1 MNETDQLIEKYEQ
14 LIERQLKQMTVLT
27 NDAHNMHRILSGLI
41 HELIDLVFASITM
54 MEKDSV
60 PSALVLDV
68 IGKHIDELKKL
79 YPKKD

>member
-1 MNETDQLIEKYEQ
+1 MNEIDQMIERYEQ
-14 LIERQLKQMTVLT
+14 LIERQMTQMTVLT
-27 NDAHNMHRILSGLI
+27 HDAHNMHRILSGLI

-54 MEKDSV
+54 MEKETV

-68 IGKHIDELKKL
+68 IGKHIEELKKL